1 MQLSKWTSTTQQ
13 EWLAMNPHRYITY
26 GQLLEDLQKLG
37 PDELLRPV
45 IVMDHNNDVD
55 TVEFLMYG
63 EDASSQLV
71 LNTTTDQLEVQPAL
85 ML

>member
-1 MQLSKWTSTTQQ
+1 
-13 EWLAMNPHRYITY
+13 MNPHRYITY

-45 IVMDHNNDVD
+45 LVIDHNNDVD
-55 TVEFLMYG
+55 TVEFLMHG

-71 LNTTTDQLEVQPAL
+71 FNATTNQLEIQPTL